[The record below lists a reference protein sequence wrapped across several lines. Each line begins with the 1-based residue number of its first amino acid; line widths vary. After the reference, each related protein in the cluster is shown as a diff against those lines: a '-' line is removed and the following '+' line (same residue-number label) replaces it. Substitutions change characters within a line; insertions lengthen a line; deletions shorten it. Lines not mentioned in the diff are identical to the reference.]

1 MRPSAA
7 CLVRI
12 IPRNA
17 LKVPDQKVIPQPAPQ
32 TQELKKPTLIHLLMQ
47 RKADA
52 GTDWPANLRIE
63 PVVKKEAFKRVNAD
77 VRKRLK
83 CLLKER

>member
-1 MRPSAA
+1 
-7 CLVRI
+7 
-12 IPRNA
+12 
-17 LKVPDQKVIPQPAPQ
+17 
-32 TQELKKPTLIHLLMQ
+32 MQ